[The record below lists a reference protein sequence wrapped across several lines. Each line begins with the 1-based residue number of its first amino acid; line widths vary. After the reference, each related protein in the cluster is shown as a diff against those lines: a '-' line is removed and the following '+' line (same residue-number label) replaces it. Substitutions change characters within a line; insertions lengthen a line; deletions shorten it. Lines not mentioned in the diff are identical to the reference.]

1 MSIGAQKNV
10 KLIDQL
16 RTKIASSISQLNVE
30 DPNETTPPSVSAE
43 QPTVAPGQMTPTTS
57 EEKPNVGMESMPAN
71 GDAQDEAATDQMKLA
86 SKASRIVDMLA
97 RIKKASNE
105 EAATANGGEALAP
118 KPADGNAQEED
129 TMTDGEA
136 APEPVADAKVDDA
149 KVADAKVD
157 EAAPTEE
164 AKEANTELDVA
175 ALISFMDR
183 SALSKLAYVVLS
195 NDKVAGD
202 LIQDVESL
210 TEKSAALRLLD
221 DALEASEAEYYEKSA
236 ALEIENALGAR
247 INRMDK
253 NEVEHLTK
261 SAAFHQQFLDKELS
275 TDMLKQAYVE
285 GADAAAMAEQGEGEL
300 PLPAEEAPA
309 SIEEVAGA
317 LEEMVQDGE
326 ITPEQAEEILTPL
339 AEEAAAGEGAA
350 DVGPEEV
357 VQALDEMVQSGE
369 ISEEE
374 AIAVAEEVLAPA
386 MEGAEAAPVE
396 AAPMEEVKAAAR
408 RFVRKQAM
416 TKEVPVE
423 EDDEYGDYAEGLPS
437 DEEILAILGEMVE
450 SGEISEEEAIAIV
463 EEAAAGGEAPAE
475 EAPAEEEVKE
485 AAAEEAMGGELPS
498 DDEVLEALGEMVD
511 SGEISEEE
519 AIAIV
524 EEAAAGG
531 EAPVEEEV
539 KEAAAE
545 EAMGGELPSDEE
557 VLEALGE
564 MVDSGEISEEEAMG
578 IIEQAASTGAE
589 EAPVE
594 EAPVEGGEAAP
605 SDDEVLE
612 ALGEMVDSGEI
623 SEEEAM
629 ALLEQSAA

>member
-57 EEKPNVGMESMPAN
+57 EEKPNVGIESMPAN

-105 EAATANGGEALAP
+105 EAATADGGEALAP

-157 EAAPTEE
+157 EVAPTEE

-309 SIEEVAGA
+309 SIEEVAVA

-326 ITPEQAEEILTPL
+326 ITPEQAEEILVPL
-339 AEEAAAGEGAA
+339 AEEASAGEGAA

-386 MEGAEAAPVE
+386 MEGAEAAPAEAPVE

-450 SGEISEEEAIAIV
+450 SGEISEEEALAIV
-463 EEAAAGGEAPAE
+463 EEAAAGGEAPAPAE
-475 EAPAEEEVKE
+475 EAPAEEEPTD
-485 AAAEEAMGGELPS
+485 EEPA
-498 DDEVLEALGEMVD
+498 
-511 SGEISEEE
+511 
-519 AIAIV
+519 
-524 EEAAAGG
+524 
-531 EAPVEEEV
+531 EEEV

-589 EAPVE
+589 EAPIE

-612 ALGEMVDSGEI
+612 AIGEMVDSGEI